1 MTSNLTVQEFEV
13 ERAKRIE
20 KLKKD
25 CFAIL
30 AKGSEKIDEDFRR
43 ANEKADED
51 FRRSKEKLDAEHRD
65 MVESTYSKPN
75 NWLFYA
81 LWSVVLVAGLI
92 LMILTVSTGDL
103 DEIEFSTSYKV
114 VVFIIFVLGMLL
126 SFTSISVIINVCL
139 NRSIRA

>member
-1 MTSNLTVQEFEV
+1 MTSDLTVQEFEV

-51 FRRSKEKLDAEHRD
+51 FRRSKEKLDVEHRD
-65 MVESTYSKPN
+65 MVESTYNKPN

-81 LWSVVLVAGLI
+81 LWSVILVMGLI
-92 LMILTVSTGDL
+92 LMMLTVSTGDL
-103 DEIEFSTSYKV
+103 DEIELSDSHEAMIFT
-114 VVFIIFVLGMLL
+114 IFVMGMFL

-139 NRSIRA
+139 TRSIRA

>member
-1 MTSNLTVQEFEV
+1 MTSDLTVQEFEV

-43 ANEKADED
+43 SN
-51 FRRSKEKLDAEHRD
+51 EKLDAEHRD
-65 MVESTYSKPN
+65 MVESIYNKPN

-92 LMILTVSTGDL
+92 LMMLTVSTGDL
-103 DEIEFSTSYKV
+103 DEIELSDSHEAMIFT
-114 VVFIIFVLGMLL
+114 IFVLGMLL

-139 NRSIRA
+139 NRSIRT